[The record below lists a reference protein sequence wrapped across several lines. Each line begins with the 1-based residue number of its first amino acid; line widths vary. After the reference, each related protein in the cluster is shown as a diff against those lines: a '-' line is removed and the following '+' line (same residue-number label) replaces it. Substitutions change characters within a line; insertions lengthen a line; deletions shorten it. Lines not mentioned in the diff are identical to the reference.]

1 MFVAR
6 GELIAQPRAK
16 LAQTCAS
23 WPHGFVKMN
32 SEPEEF
38 ISRFNTNRAHVVPG
52 VHTESLEN
60 YCELMDIPVDKVSR
74 SPAEPPGEPS
84 SRALEA
90 PPVTA
95 PIPAG
100 LSARCLPLASSIG
113 AFRRRPCQSRK
124 RAERLRSAPG

>member
-1 MFVAR
+1 MDSRYRMFVAR

-32 SEPEEF
+32 IEPEEF

-74 SPAEPPGEPS
+74 SPAEPPGGAVEPRTRS
-84 SRALEA
+84 SAGNSTNSGWSFCSLSPACILDRSIPKATL
-90 PPVTA
+90 
-95 PIPAG
+95 PI
-100 LSARCLPLASSIG
+100 S
-113 AFRRRPCQSRK
+113 
-124 RAERLRSAPG
+124 